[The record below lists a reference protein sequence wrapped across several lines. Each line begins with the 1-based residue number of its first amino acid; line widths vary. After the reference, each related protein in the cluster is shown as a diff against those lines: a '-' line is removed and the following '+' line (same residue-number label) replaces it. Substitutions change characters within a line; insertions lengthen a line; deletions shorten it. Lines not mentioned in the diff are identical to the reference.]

1 MIRLWRLT
9 TGEDIIGKVF
19 EEVESNPEKQL
30 QPTSEG
36 YTKIQKPFVLIPM
49 QGKPGQPMQIGFH
62 PYIPYTKDQV
72 IKIKKNNIMAET
84 LPDDKMVDAYEK
96 NTSSIVQPNKKS
108 IIH

>member
-1 MIRLWRLT
+1 MIKLYRLT
-9 TGEDIIGKVF
+9 TGEDMIGTPV
-19 EEVESNPEKQL
+19 EEDTTDLVQAIK
-30 QPTSEG
+30 
-36 YTKIQKPFVLIPM
+36 KPFVLIPL

-72 IKIKKNNIMAET
+72 IKIKKNNIMAESN
-84 LPDDKMVDAYEK
+84 PDNKMVDAYEK

>member
-1 MIRLWRLT
+1 MIKLWRLT
-9 TGEDIIGKVF
+9 TGEDIIGNRAD
-19 EEVESNPEKQL
+19 ETE
-30 QPTSEG
+30 EG
-36 YTKIQKPFVLIPM
+36 YTLIKKPFVLIPM

>member
-1 MIRLWRLT
+1 MIKLYRLT
-9 TGEDIIGKVF
+9 TGEDMIGTPV
-19 EEVESNPEKQL
+19 EEDTTDLVQAIK
-30 QPTSEG
+30 
-36 YTKIQKPFVLIPM
+36 KPFVLIPL

-72 IKIKKNNIMAET
+72 IKIKKNNIMAESN
-84 LPDDKMVDAYEK
+84 PDDKMVDAYEK

>member
-1 MIRLWRLT
+1 MIKLYRLT
-9 TGEDIIGKVF
+9 TGEDMLGVPI
-19 EEVESNPEKQL
+19 EEQS
-30 QPTSEG
+30 TS
-36 YTKIQKPFVLIPM
+36 TCQAIKKPFVLIPM
-49 QGKPGQPMQIGFH
+49 QGNPGQPMQIGFH

>member
-1 MIRLWRLT
+1 MIKLYRLT
-9 TGEDIIGKVF
+9 TGEDLLGVPI
-19 EEVESNPEKQL
+19 EEQS
-30 QPTSEG
+30 TS
-36 YTKIQKPFVLIPM
+36 TWQAIKKPFVLIQM